1 MQSGGLA
8 VREKKTAFP
17 WALAMSSHG
26 GTLRFRWNLRKVCV
40 QSWTSK
46 FSFSCE
52 HVCKV
57 SLLKAR
63 ISILS
68 RLLQCFL
75 KVLQNRS
82 EKLKNAFPKTRNAI
96 LLGVFSDFQ
105 TSHTIFTIKLQTFEV
120 QDSELHFARQKQ
132 CFGAKLCARL
142 LKKRSPSPKVVPNR
156 SQKAKKLQ
164 KTKNIEKRQGKIG
177 GDHPA
182 QSRVYYHS
190 EVRTPIAT
198 AMFGEKL

>member
-1 MQSGGLA
+1 M
-8 VREKKTAFP
+8 
-17 WALAMSSHG
+17 
-26 GTLRFRWNLRKVCV
+26 
-40 QSWTSK
+40 
-46 FSFSCE
+46 
-52 HVCKV
+52 CKV

-82 EKLKNAFPKTRNAI
+82 EKLKNAFPKAIIVI

-105 TSHTIFTIKLQTFEV
+105 TSQTCEV
-120 QDSELHFARQKQ
+120 RDSEPHFARQKQ
-132 CFGAKLCARL
+132 CFGATLCARL

-156 SQKAKKLQ
+156 SEKAKKFKQ
-164 KTKNIEKRQGKIG
+164 KRKHRETLGKNRRY
-177 GDHPA
+177 HPA

-198 AMFGEKL
+198 AMFGE

>member
-1 MQSGGLA
+1 M
-8 VREKKTAFP
+8 
-17 WALAMSSHG
+17 
-26 GTLRFRWNLRKVCV
+26 
-40 QSWTSK
+40 
-46 FSFSCE
+46 
-52 HVCKV
+52 CKV

-82 EKLKNAFPKTRNAI
+82 EKLKNAFPKARIAI

-120 QDSELHFARQKQ
+120 RDSELHFARQKQ
-132 CFGAKLCARL
+132 CFGATLCARL
-142 LKKRSPSPKVVPNR
+142 LKKRSPSPKVAPNR
-156 SQKAKKLQ
+156 SQKAKILR
-164 KTKNIEKRQGKIG
+164 KNTNLEKRRGKIASC
-177 GDHPA
+177 HQA

-198 AMFGEKL
+198 AMFGE

>member
-1 MQSGGLA
+1 M
-8 VREKKTAFP
+8 
-17 WALAMSSHG
+17 
-26 GTLRFRWNLRKVCV
+26 
-40 QSWTSK
+40 
-46 FSFSCE
+46 
-52 HVCKV
+52 CKV

-120 QDSELHFARQKQ
+120 RDSELHFARQKQ
-132 CFGAKLCARL
+132 CFGENYAPDCCKSGPLRQKWCQTAAR
-142 LKKRSPSPKVVPNR
+142 KRKNS
-156 SQKAKKLQ
+156 KKL
-164 KTKNIEKRQGKIG
+164 KTSRNAGGKSPAPIRHKAGFTTIVKSEPQSLPRCLGNMWTFEKIIPWK
-177 GDHPA
+177 HPKHKRNA
-182 QSRVYYHS
+182 FARNV
-190 EVRTPIAT
+190 
-198 AMFGEKL
+198 